1 MKKLLFVLCCVTVL
15 FVMPMMAGASVLNFD
30 DLNSSN
36 SHQYAQ
42 GYGDVPTNY
51 GGFTWYWWGYIDYWP
66 DIEGSLGVVSQTQV
80 AYNGA
85 GGDTWIASET
95 PFTFN
100 GAYFT
105 AWYLNDLSIN
115 IKGYFQGSLIE
126 ETTVEANTSGPVYAS
141 LDWSGIDLLTFAAG
155 GLWEDHFSM
164 DNFTYNETTVPEP
177 ASLLLLGLGLMVLA
191 GMRRKIKS

>member
-1 MKKLLFVLCCVTVL
+1 MKKLLIVFCCVTVL
-15 FVMPMMAGASVLNFD
+15 FVMPMMAGASVLTFD
-30 DLNSSN
+30 DL
-36 SHQYAQ
+36 HTDEYGP
-42 GYGDVPTNY
+42 GYGNVPADY
-51 GGFTWYWWGYIDYWP
+51 GGFTWYWWGYVNDWP
-66 DIEGSLGVVSQTQV
+66 DIKDSLGVVSPEQV

-85 GGDTWIASET
+85 GMDTWIARET

-105 AWYLNDLSIN
+105 AWYRDDLVIN
-115 IKGYFQGSLIE
+115 IKGYFKGSLLHE
-126 ETTVEANTSGPVYAS
+126 ENVGANTSGPFYAS
-141 LDWSGIDLLTFAAG
+141 LNWSGIDLLTFAAG